1 LQGLLATTS
10 HTQKGATVSGKFGMD
25 LSKLIQERDEHQ
37 QVDLPMPTAELCD
50 RYQALFTG
58 AVNDVLREMNLLH
71 QALKPQIAPLRDD
84 MVVAGIAFTVKG
96 SKNMTMG
103 DDMDQ
108 RAAMLAAIHEDA
120 VVVYDTTDDDESSQF
135 GEVMSTAAMQR
146 GARGAIVDG
155 GIRDTR
161 QILKLG
167 FPIWYRYR
175 SSSAMLGRFRMIGHQ
190 IPIKIGNV
198 MIFPGDVIMAD
209 IDGALV
215 VPRHLAMD
223 VLLRSE
229 EIAANEEKIKDWVA
243 EGLEPGEIVKKGGY
257 F

>member
-1 LQGLLATTS
+1 M
-10 HTQKGATVSGKFGMD
+10 SGKFGMD
-25 LSKLIQERDEHQ
+25 LSRLIKEREAHEL
-37 QVDLPMPTAELCD
+37 VELAIPAAELCD

-71 QALKPQIAPLRDD
+71 QALKPQIVPLRDD
-84 MVVAGIAFTVKG
+84 MAVAGIAFTVKG

-103 DDMDQ
+103 DDMDK
-108 RAAMLAAIHEDA
+108 RAAMLDDIHKDA
-120 VVVYDTTDDDESSQF
+120 VVVYDTSDDDESSQF

-146 GARGAIVDG
+146 GARGAVIDG

-167 FPIWYRYR
+167 FPVWYRYR
-175 SSSAMLGRFRMIGHQ
+175 TSSAMLGRFRMIGHQ

-198 MIFPGDVIMAD
+198 MIFPGDLIMAD

-215 VPRHLAMD
+215 VPRSLAME
-223 VLLRSE
+223 VLVRAE
-229 EIAANEEKIKDWVA
+229 EIVANEERIKDWVV